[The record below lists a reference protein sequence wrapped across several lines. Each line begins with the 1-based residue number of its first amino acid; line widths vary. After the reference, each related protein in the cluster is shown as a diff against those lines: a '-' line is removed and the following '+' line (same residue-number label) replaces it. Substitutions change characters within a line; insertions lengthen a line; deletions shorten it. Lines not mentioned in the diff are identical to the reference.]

1 MVDYHQFSEQMRP
14 VSEDILNSLKVKER
28 RLSEKLHSQDKD
40 RSCLQGLLEVQPV
53 WFQLVQ
59 LLISAA

>member
-1 MVDYHQFSEQMRP
+1 MVDYHKFSNQMRP
-14 VSEDILNSLKVKER
+14 LSESILNSLKVKER
-28 RLSEKLHSQDKD
+28 LLNEKIVKEDRDNESLRNFIEMQDM
-40 RSCLQGLLEVQPV
+40 

>member
-1 MVDYHQFSEQMRP
+1 MVDYQKFSNQMRP
-14 VSEDILNSLKVKER
+14 LSESILNSLKVKER
-28 RLSEKLHSQDKD
+28 LLNEKIVKEDRDNESLQNFIEMQDM
-40 RSCLQGLLEVQPV
+40 

>member
-1 MVDYHQFSEQMRP
+1 MVDYHKFSNQMRP
-14 VSEDILNSLKVKER
+14 LSESILNSLKVKER
-28 RLSEKLHSQDKD
+28 LLNEKIVKEDRDNKSLQNFIEMQDM
-40 RSCLQGLLEVQPV
+40 